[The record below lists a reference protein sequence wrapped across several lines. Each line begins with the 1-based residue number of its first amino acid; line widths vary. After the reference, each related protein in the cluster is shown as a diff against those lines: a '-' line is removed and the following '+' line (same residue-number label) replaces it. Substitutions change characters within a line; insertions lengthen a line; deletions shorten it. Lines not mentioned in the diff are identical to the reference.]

1 MLKQYYCIFDAKSL
15 RLIKD
20 TQQVV
25 IHNAGIMCLRYAL
38 ALQCPY
44 NSEAVTKAKGF
55 CITFNLLNKVF
66 CNIHKEVQKIG
77 HSLKSCLV
85 PHFKNKCLFIQEYQ
99 IPIFELVVLYLIGPL
114 RKDSS
119 L

>member
-1 MLKQYYCIFDAKSL
+1 MCDTHILINVLASRHNILIRSKTL
-15 RLIKD
+15 RIED
-20 TQQVV
+20 SV
-25 IHNAGIMCLRYAL
+25 
-38 ALQCPY
+38 
-44 NSEAVTKAKGF
+44 
-55 CITFNLLNKVF
+55 NLLNKVF

>member
-1 MLKQYYCIFDAKSL
+1 MHPYCHNLNTVDIRSKTL
-15 RLIKD
+15 RIED
-20 TQQVV
+20 SV
-25 IHNAGIMCLRYAL
+25 
-38 ALQCPY
+38 
-44 NSEAVTKAKGF
+44 
-55 CITFNLLNKVF
+55 NLLNKVF